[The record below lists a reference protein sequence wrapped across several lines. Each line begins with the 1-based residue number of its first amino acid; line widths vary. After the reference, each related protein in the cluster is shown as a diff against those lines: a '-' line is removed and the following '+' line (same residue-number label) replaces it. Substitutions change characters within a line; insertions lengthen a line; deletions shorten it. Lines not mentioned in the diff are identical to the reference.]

1 MKAETFFDAVGMID
15 DEMILNAKRRTKH
28 KRRLLI
34 KPFAVIAASFVFLTI
49 PLPAAAAMGSD
60 AAYRLLYSFS
70 PSIAQTLK
78 PVMRSCTDNGIK
90 LEVVSADIDG
100 SRARIFLSVKDLEQD
115 RIDETVDLFDSYS
128 INCPFDSVSHCSFS
142 EYDESTSTAFFLVEI
157 ERLDGKI
164 IENSKITFN
173 VREML
178 FGKEK
183 FSGVLDIDTANIST
197 APDTTESIRFR
208 GASAKNYLP
217 EYTDYRYLIPNDT
230 LSYSPV
236 DGVTVTGIGY
246 IDGALHIQ
254 TYYEDISHT
263 DNHGYILLYDKLGNK
278 IEPYSVYDVYDKV
291 NISFW
296 DSENKGC
303 YDEIIIKMP
312 YDKVGEYRL
321 YGEFVTSKG
330 YVNGDW
336 EITFPVK

>member
-15 DEMILNAKRRTKH
+15 DEMILIAKRKATHKH
-28 KRRLLI
+28 RSLI
-34 KPFAVIAASFVFLTI
+34 KPLTVIAASFAILTF

-90 LEVVSADIDG
+90 LEVVSAHIDG
-100 SRARIFLSVKDLEQD
+100 SRARIFLSVKDLELD

-128 INCPFDSVSHCSFS
+128 INCPYDSVSHCSFS

-157 ERLDGKI
+157 ERLDGKN
-164 IENSKITFN
+164 IENSKITFK

-178 FGKEK
+178 FGKET

-197 APDTTESIRFR
+197 SPHTTQSIRFR
-208 GASAKNYLP
+208 GASGKCDLP
-217 EYTDYRYLIPNDT
+217 EYTDYRYLIPNNT
-230 LSYSPV
+230 LSYSPA
-236 DGVTVTGIGY
+236 DGVTVTGIGF

-254 TYYEDISHT
+254 TYYEDILHT
-263 DNHGYILLYDKLGNK
+263 DNHGYINLIDKLGNM
-278 IEPYSVYDVYDKV
+278 IEPYSYYDEV

-303 YDEIIIKMP
+303 YDEKIIKMP
-312 YDKVGEYRL
+312 YDEVGEYRL

-330 YVNGDW
+330 YVSGDW